1 MHIYV
6 YFIII
11 IMVQNKVCYV
21 RDVLVF
27 ETCFLLR
34 SIGFVWNSLYQ
45 GATKIWLI
53 RHKGTIVSRLELDDL
68 AICAVMAL
76 YQL

>member
-1 MHIYV
+1 MHIYIYV

-34 SIGFVWNSLYQ
+34 SIGFV
-45 GATKIWLI
+45 
-53 RHKGTIVSRLELDDL
+53 
-68 AICAVMAL
+68 
-76 YQL
+76 